1 MLAPST
7 RSGRMPRGFTLI
19 ELLIV
24 IAIILILIAIALP
37 NFLEAQARAKVT
49 RERSDIRSIATA
61 IESLRT
67 DRNVLL
73 VDFWDDD
80 STQIRSAR
88 FGDRQ
93 DCTSPGSFIT
103 KQPATFF
110 ACCCWHRQDRRGGT
124 SGIFMPLTTPVAYLS
139 SVPIDPFK
147 FEGDF
152 DLVPGD
158 QDEPISYQ
166 YIDNESEDTRLDNN
180 DPLTPIGVFGCYRPP
195 GCPNVKPLGKDHYV
209 LIGFGP
215 DLDRQPAY
223 DIPYAPTNG
232 TKSRGDVLYRS
243 DLGPI

>member
-1 MLAPST
+1 MKKRIWGGT
-7 RSGRMPRGFTLI
+7 YGQGGFTLI

-37 NFLEAQARAKVT
+37 NFISAQARAKVT
-49 RERSDIRSIATA
+49 RERADIRTIATA

-80 STQIRSAR
+80 NRQIRSAR

-93 DCTSPGSFIT
+93 DCANSGSFFT
-103 KQPATFF
+103 QQPATFF
-110 ACCCWHRQDRRGGT
+110 ACCCWHRQDSRGGT
-124 SGIFMPLTTPVAYLS
+124 TGLFMPLTTPVAYLS

-152 DLVPGD
+152 DLVEGD
-158 QDEPISYQ
+158 QEGASSFQ
-166 YIDNESEDTRLDNN
+166 YIDNESEDTRLTNGN
-180 DPLTPIGVFGCYRPP
+180 PLEPIGVFGCYRA
-195 GCPNVKPLGKDHYV
+195 GCPNVKILGPDQYV

-215 DLDRQPAY
+215 DLDRKPGY

-232 TKSRGDVLYRS
+232 TKSVGDVLYRS
-243 DLGPI
+243 DLGHL